1 MKNRGKSIE
10 HKIPDFNYS
19 ISSDTPCIKH
29 PNSSPIGIC
38 SFCLNDKLLNLIYSD
53 DTYNI
58 HSCSGDGGSIG
69 RISFLLE
76 NEKQSKT
83 EQVIL
88 LRSSSNSVEIKKN
101 RNGFWKIKRLLFKK
115 YREKDDDK
123 TETSDKVIEGVS
135 RSRSLC
141 SFRGGDDG
149 NSDYGFSS
157 AKISDVTGGLLFDYV
172 DHPVVEPRKSE
183 NGGDFKSMRRKFA
196 NSESVC
202 CSVSSKMLP
211 VVQKGNTLRGS
222 NTHLNTFLTSPSNV
236 NSDKGMFGNNVDQDE
251 DDFKNTRK
259 KFTHSESVCCS
270 DSPNMLSV
278 VPNRTTY
285 LKSSSKNSYR
295 GVFFPCKESDFGNK
309 MNQDEDDF
317 KNTRKK
323 FTHSE
328 SICCPDSPN
337 IFPIIQKGTTY
348 SATFL
353 KSPSN
358 VNLDKGMFFP
368 IKGSDF
374 GNNMDHDDG
383 DFKNL
388 RKEFPNT
395 ETVCCSDSPNMLP
408 ILQKGTARNKHSATF
423 SKSSSNINS
432 DRGIFSPIKGTD
444 FGNTKDLDSVCCS
457 DSPNMFSHSSH
468 ILQKQA
474 SSHSTSFL
482 KSPCNTINSDRGIFD
497 DDDSTFIDLKLDLLS
512 SSSSRTSLSEPK
524 LQLFS
529 ESMGKLRGGSCR
541 MNEYDTRMK
550 EGNSGKG
557 NKVWKWISRKKTST
571 SKRDEINS
579 NLIIKS

>member
-38 SFCLNDKLLNLIYSD
+38 SSCLNDKLLNLIYSD

-58 HSCSGDGGSIG
+58 HSCSGDAGSIG

-149 NSDYGFSS
+149 NSDYRFSS

-211 VVQKGNTLRGS
+211 VVQKGNTLRAS
-222 NTHLNTFLTSPSNV
+222 NTHLNTFLKSPSNVNV

-259 KFTHSESVCCS
+259 KFT
-270 DSPNMLSV
+270 P
-278 VPNRTTY
+278 
-285 LKSSSKNSYR
+285 
-295 GVFFPCKESDFGNK
+295 
-309 MNQDEDDF
+309 
-317 KNTRKK
+317 
-323 FTHSE
+323 SE

-337 IFPIIQKGTTY
+337 IFPIIQKGTTH

-388 RKEFPNT
+388 RKEFPNY

-408 ILQKGTARNKHSATF
+408 ILQKGTAHNKHSATF
-423 SKSSSNINS
+423 SKSPSNINS

-444 FGNTKDLDSVCCS
+444 FGNTKDLYSVCCS
-457 DSPNMFSHSSH
+457 DSPNMLSHSSQ
-468 ILQKQA
+468 ILKKRA

-482 KSPCNTINSDRGIFD
+482 KSPSNTINSDRGIFD
-497 DDDSTFIDLKLDLLS
+497 DDDSAFIDLKLDLLS

>member
-19 ISSDTPCIKH
+19 DTPCIKH
-29 PNSSPIGIC
+29 PNSSTIGIC
-38 SFCLNDKLLNLIYSD
+38 SSCLNDKLLNLIYSD

-149 NSDYGFSS
+149 NSDYRFSS

-202 CSVSSKMLP
+202 CSVSSNMLP

-222 NTHLNTFLTSPSNV
+222 NTHLNTFLKSPSNV

-270 DSPNMLSV
+270 NSPNMLSI

-285 LKSSSKNSYR
+285 LKSLSKNSDR

-328 SICCPDSPN
+328 LICCPDSPN
-337 IFPIIQKGTTY
+337 IFPIIQKGTMY

-358 VNLDKGMFFP
+358 VNLDKGIFFP

-374 GNNMDHDDG
+374 GNN
-383 DFKNL
+383 
-388 RKEFPNT
+388 
-395 ETVCCSDSPNMLP
+395 
-408 ILQKGTARNKHSATF
+408 
-423 SKSSSNINS
+423 INS
-432 DRGIFSPIKGTD
+432 DWGIFSPIKGTD

-457 DSPNMFSHSSH
+457 DSPNMLSHSSQ
-468 ILQKQA
+468 ILQKRA

-482 KSPCNTINSDRGIFD
+482 KSPSNTINSDRGIFD
-497 DDDSTFIDLKLDLLS
+497 DDDSAFIDLKLDLLS